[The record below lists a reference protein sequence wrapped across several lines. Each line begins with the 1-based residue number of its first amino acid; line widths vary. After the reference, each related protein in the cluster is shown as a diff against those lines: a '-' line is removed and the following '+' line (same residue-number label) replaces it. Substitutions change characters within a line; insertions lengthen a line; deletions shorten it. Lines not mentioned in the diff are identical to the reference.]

1 MLRIKGLT
9 KRYRTGDLALKGI
22 DIDVPDGQVMALI
35 GPSGAGKSTVIRCI
49 NRLVEPTSG
58 SIALNDVDIVKL
70 GSAELRRVRRRM
82 GMIFQEYA
90 LVERLSV
97 MENVLTGRLG
107 YVGFWQSW
115 LRRFPQ
121 SDIDEAFR
129 LLERVGLDHMADK
142 RADELSGGQ
151 RQRVGICRALIQN
164 PELLLVDEP
173 TASLDPKTSRQ
184 IMRLI
189 TELCGERKL
198 SAIINIH
205 DVMLAQMFAERIVG
219 LRLGEIVYDGP
230 PDKLTPAVLTS
241 IYGEEDWS
249 ATIRKVDEQAGE
261 ADEDNVVPFR
271 TAAPGSQ
278 PIGGNDVIA
287 RAPCFAHSRA
297 SRTPRLLSAG
307 AGSLLPR
314 GRAEKGS
321 SVSVAATAPRQWKKP
336 PLIRSAWLR
345 WALVVGAVVYL
356 ALVFQTTPV
365 NWTRVWEGLPR
376 GAAFLKAFFPPD
388 FVSRWDEIAEGIAES
403 LWMTVVSTV
412 VGIAL
417 SIPVGIG
424 AAKNIAPAPV
434 YYFCRAVL
442 AVSRSFQ
449 EIILAIFF
457 VKLFG
462 FGPFAG
468 FVTLSFATIGFYGK
482 LLAEDIE
489 DMDAGQAEAV
499 RASGASWLQW
509 INYGVQPQVMPRM
522 IGLGLYRFDIN
533 FRESAVIG
541 IVGGGG
547 IGATLNTAFDRYEF
561 DSAAAIII
569 VIIAI
574 VMLCEYGSGYLRRWV
589 Q

>member
-1 MLRIKGLT
+1 M
-9 KRYRTGDLALKGI
+9 
-22 DIDVPDGQVMALI
+22 
-35 GPSGAGKSTVIRCI
+35 
-49 NRLVEPTSG
+49 
-58 SIALNDVDIVKL
+58 
-70 GSAELRRVRRRM
+70 
-82 GMIFQEYA
+82 
-90 LVERLSV
+90 
-97 MENVLTGRLG
+97 
-107 YVGFWQSW
+107 
-115 LRRFPQ
+115 
-121 SDIDEAFR
+121 
-129 LLERVGLDHMADK
+129 
-142 RADELSGGQ
+142 
-151 RQRVGICRALIQN
+151 
-164 PELLLVDEP
+164 
-173 TASLDPKTSRQ
+173 
-184 IMRLI
+184 
-189 TELCGERKL
+189 
-198 SAIINIH
+198 
-205 DVMLAQMFAERIVG
+205 
-219 LRLGEIVYDGP
+219 
-230 PDKLTPAVLTS
+230 
-241 IYGEEDWS
+241 
-249 ATIRKVDEQAGE
+249 
-261 ADEDNVVPFR
+261 
-271 TAAPGSQ
+271 
-278 PIGGNDVIA
+278 
-287 RAPCFAHSRA
+287 
-297 SRTPRLLSAG
+297 
-307 AGSLLPR
+307 
-314 GRAEKGS
+314 
-321 SVSVAATAPRQWKKP
+321 SVAATAPRQWKKP

-388 FVSRWDEIAEGIAES
+388 FVSRWDEIVEGIAES

>member
-1 MLRIKGLT
+1 
-9 KRYRTGDLALKGI
+9 
-22 DIDVPDGQVMALI
+22 
-35 GPSGAGKSTVIRCI
+35 
-49 NRLVEPTSG
+49 
-58 SIALNDVDIVKL
+58 
-70 GSAELRRVRRRM
+70 
-82 GMIFQEYA
+82 
-90 LVERLSV
+90 
-97 MENVLTGRLG
+97 
-107 YVGFWQSW
+107 
-115 LRRFPQ
+115 
-121 SDIDEAFR
+121 
-129 LLERVGLDHMADK
+129 
-142 RADELSGGQ
+142 
-151 RQRVGICRALIQN
+151 
-164 PELLLVDEP
+164 
-173 TASLDPKTSRQ
+173 
-184 IMRLI
+184 
-189 TELCGERKL
+189 
-198 SAIINIH
+198 
-205 DVMLAQMFAERIVG
+205 
-219 LRLGEIVYDGP
+219 
-230 PDKLTPAVLTS
+230 
-241 IYGEEDWS
+241 
-249 ATIRKVDEQAGE
+249 
-261 ADEDNVVPFR
+261 
-271 TAAPGSQ
+271 
-278 PIGGNDVIA
+278 
-287 RAPCFAHSRA
+287 
-297 SRTPRLLSAG
+297 
-307 AGSLLPR
+307 
-314 GRAEKGS
+314 
-321 SVSVAATAPRQWKKP
+321 VSVVAVTAPRQWKKP
-336 PLIRSAWLR
+336 PLIRSSWLR
-345 WALVVGAVVYL
+345 WVLVVGAVVYL
-356 ALVFQTTPV
+356 ALVFQTTPI

-424 AAKNIAPAPV
+424 AAKNIAPASV